1 MKEKSNINKHPHD
14 AFFKGT
20 FSKKEIAKDFL
31 KNYLPPDVVT
41 HINLD
46 TLTNQKGEYIDKKLK
61 KDFSDL
67 LYQVEID
74 GHEGYVYILF
84 EHKSYEDQKVIFQ
97 LLRYM
102 CRIWEEK
109 YNTKTKKVPVII
121 PIVIYH
127 GKKVWNLET
136 RLWKYILDIEHM
148 PNSIRQMIPEFEYK
162 AYDYSPDSKLE
173 IRGRVILQAVL
184 NILKAIKENGRRK
197 LLDGFIEFVKLIENE
212 ADIQLANEIF
222 ELGLSYVMN
231 AERDITEEELIRA
244 SLERGD
250 VVQSLAQ
257 RLVNKG
263 RQEGQLKEKNK
274 IAVEMIREGLS
285 LETIRRI
292 TKLPMEIIQE
302 LKKSVQN

>member
-1 MKEKSNINKHPHD
+1 
-14 AFFKGT
+14 
-20 FSKKEIAKDFL
+20 
-31 KNYLPPDVVT
+31 
-41 HINLD
+41 
-46 TLTNQKGEYIDKKLK
+46 
-61 KDFSDL
+61 
-67 LYQVEID
+67 
-74 GHEGYVYILF
+74 
-84 EHKSYEDQKVIFQ
+84 
-97 LLRYM
+97 
-102 CRIWEEK
+102 
-109 YNTKTKKVPVII
+109 
-121 PIVIYH
+121 
-127 GKKVWNLET
+127 
-136 RLWKYILDIEHM
+136 
-148 PNSIRQMIPEFEYK
+148 MIPEFEYK

-184 NILKAIKENGRRK
+184 NILKAIKENDRRK

-222 ELGLSYVMN
+222 ELGLSYIMN

-263 RQEGQLKEKNK
+263 KQEGRQEGRLEEKNK

-302 LKKSVQN
+302 LKNAVQN